1 MAALNKL
8 RNDGV
13 HIALP
18 YKISPV
24 LSESQPGAKG
34 MEGTKEAEAL
44 AGFSILIIIRFVPY
58 GTKLHEGS

>member
-24 LSESQPGAKG
+24 LSESQLALDAK
-34 MEGTKEAEAL
+34 
-44 AGFSILIIIRFVPY
+44 FPY
-58 GTKLHEGS
+58 CRLSEVVI